1 MGNTY
6 DDLNNYKDKWEA
18 ALKDGFLEK
27 SPHLP
32 EPKSSAD
39 FFGQW
44 DGSEGDD
51 VPLNECDAKYW
62 QEVYKRSSHQGEC
75 PDLTEEVKATKEQI
89 KKHVERA
96 ANSANP
102 VYPDSVGKDQG
113 PVVTKNWT
121 DGKELREL
129 ADLKM
134 KLEKLESELNAQEG
148 MGKKGNQGKI
158 DAIRKQID
166 ELSDSLAPNRFAL
179 HCDDVDDGDE

>member
-121 DGKELREL
+121 DGKELRGTGRPQDE
-129 ADLKM
+129 ARKAG
-134 KLEKLESELNAQEG
+134 KRTQCSRGYGEKGQPRVRSTQFVN
-148 MGKKGNQGKI
+148 K
-158 DAIRKQID
+158 
-166 ELSDSLAPNRFAL
+166 
-179 HCDDVDDGDE
+179 